1 MQKAGDNMAG
11 IGTSVSVNDGLSS
24 AFQTMTQSINIC
36 LSSFIQ
42 MQEATNQSV
51 NATGINEARAALNN
65 ANMAAAQLSEELSE
79 AGNKQQQFNN
89 HVKNGD
95 NALGNLTK
103 KALGLVAAY
112 ASIQG
117 VKGMLNLSDTL
128 TQTTARLDMMND
140 GLQTTEEL
148 QNMIFQS
155 AQKSRGSYQATA
167 DAVAKMGIMAKDA
180 FGSNAELVEFS
191 EQLNK
196 QFTIAGTSSEG
207 ISAAMLQL
215 TQAMGSGVLRGEELN
230 SVFEQAPTI
239 IQSIADYLDVPIGKI
254 REMAADGEISA
265 SVVKNALLS
274 AADETNAKFES
285 MPMTWGQVATSIK
298 NQAIVAFQPILTKL
312 SEIANSER
320 FNSFVNSIIGGLYA
334 ISNVAVQVFDALVSA
349 GAFVYDNWDLIAP
362 VIIGVATAMAFYNGI
377 LLAHNIIQGVT
388 NTLKT
393 IAAIRSVAHGA
404 AITAEMTAT
413 TGMTAAQL
421 TFNAA
426 LYACPLTWII
436 LIIIALIS
444 VIYIVIAAIN
454 HFAGT
459 SYSAT
464 GVIAGAFATLA
475 AFIWNTV
482 VGVINAVIQYLWSNF
497 VEPFISII
505 EWVLNVANG
514 GFNSF
519 GDAVAN
525 LVGQIISWF
534 LSLGKVVTKIIDSIF
549 GTNWTSGLNS
559 LQNEVLSWGKN
570 ENAITLNR
578 NAPQINS
585 RIAYSDA
592 YDAGYKFGQGI
603 DDKVSDFFGGNE
615 ASNPYGDAT
624 DYLGDIQNNTANG
637 ADSTE
642 KIADAM
648 EITEED
654 LKYLRDIAEREIIDR
669 TVFQSLTVDMGG
681 VTNTVNNMADLDGI
695 SDYLG
700 DLITTTAASSM
711 EG

>member
-1 MQKAGDNMAG
+1 MAG

-79 AGNKQQQFNN
+79 AGSKQQQFNN

-117 VKGMLNLSDTL
+117 VKSMLSLSDTL

-180 FGSNAELVEFS
+180 FSSNAELVAFS

-312 SEIANSER
+312 NEIANSER

-362 VIIGVATAMAFYNGI
+362 VIYGVATALAFYAGYLAVTNGLEIISNGI
-377 LLAHNIIQGVT
+377 KIAS
-388 NTLKT
+388 T
-393 IAAIRSVAHGA
+393 IAAYAKAAATGTEVSATVAA
-404 AITAEMTAT
+404 
-413 TGMTAAQL
+413 TAAQYGL
-421 TFNAA
+421 NTA
-426 LYACPLTWII
+426 LLACPLTWII
-436 LIIIALIS
+436 LLIVALIS
-444 VIYIVIAAIN
+444 IIYIVVAVVN
-454 HFAGT
+454 RFADT
-459 SYSAT
+459 SISAT
-464 GVIAGAFATLA
+464 GIIMGTFAVLGAFLYNSFIVPTWNYFAAIANFFANVFNEPVAAVKVLFFDLA
-475 AFIWNTV
+475 QTVIGYIISMAKAIETVINKIPGVEVSITGGLDALYNQIEDAAQKTKDASGWKEV
-482 VGVINAVIQYLWSNF
+482 VGKLEYK
-497 VEPFISII
+497 
-505 EWVLNVANG
+505 
-514 GFNSF
+514 
-519 GDAVAN
+519 D
-525 LVGQIISWF
+525 
-534 LSLGKVVTKIIDSIF
+534 
-549 GTNWTSGLNS
+549 
-559 LQNEVLSWGKN
+559 
-570 ENAITLNR
+570 
-578 NAPQINS
+578 
-585 RIAYSDA
+585 YSEA
-592 YDAGYKFGQGI
+592 AMAGYNFGQGI

-615 ASNPYGDAT
+615 ASNPYGDMT

-669 TVFQSLTVDMGG
+669 TVFQSLRVDMGG

-695 SDYLG
+695 GDYLG
-700 DLITTTAASSM
+700 DLISTTAASSM